1 MEAPFSVGLTQQ
13 MSAIDTIR
21 KAVFGSADGPPGINR
36 QSING
41 VTSLAESQSQVSKGI
56 SIAQSSINNSQELSA
71 VAAEQTDRY
80 TSTGQV
86 DSSAAGA
93 IINTQAER
101 SVGSPRQKNRA
112 LGQALLT
119 YKVLIQITEFSAR
132 LLVLVGRRRFCIGGR
147 SRNQKYH

>member
-21 KAVFGSADGPPGINR
+21 KATFGSADGPPGTNR
-36 QSING
+36 QTING
-41 VTSLAESQSQVSKGI
+41 VTSLAESQSQVSNGI

-93 IINTQAER
+93 IINTQA
-101 SVGSPRQKNRA
+101 
-112 LGQALLT
+112 
-119 YKVLIQITEFSAR
+119 
-132 LLVLVGRRRFCIGGR
+132 
-147 SRNQKYH
+147 

>member
-21 KAVFGSADGPPGINR
+21 KASFGSADGPPGINR
-36 QSING
+36 QTIND
-41 VTSLAESQSQVSKGI
+41 VTSLAESQSQVSNGI

-86 DSSAAGA
+86 DSFAAGA
-93 IINTQAER
+93 IINTQA
-101 SVGSPRQKNRA
+101 
-112 LGQALLT
+112 
-119 YKVLIQITEFSAR
+119 
-132 LLVLVGRRRFCIGGR
+132 
-147 SRNQKYH
+147 